1 MKTKEQV
8 YNFVVYLIEN
18 KFVSR
23 GSSLGKLR
31 TQLYGAVG
39 KVFGK
44 NALTQIDL
52 VTTVNK
58 ALSDTGVT
66 L

>member
-18 KFVSR
+18 KVVSR
-23 GSSLGKLR
+23 GSSLSKLR
-31 TQLYGAVG
+31 TQLYDAVG

-44 NALTQIDL
+44 NALTQSDL

-58 ALSDTGVT
+58 ALSDKGVT

>member
-18 KFVSR
+18 KVVSR
-23 GSSLGKLR
+23 GSSLSKLR
-31 TQLYGAVG
+31 TQLYDAVG

-58 ALSDTGVT
+58 ALSDKGVT